1 MNCFITNNIIYTQHN
16 TAHTTMDSYSASLN
30 RNAMALNVN
39 IPEMCKSDKVTWE
52 MNALERSECLSDDI
66 TVIAY
71 FMLFI
76 FYIFLFSS
84 LDLENNRR

>member
-1 MNCFITNNIIYTQHN
+1 
-16 TAHTTMDSYSASLN
+16 MDSYSASLN
-30 RNAMALNVN
+30 RNAFALNVN
-39 IPEMCKSDKVTWE
+39 ISEICKNGKVTWE

-76 FYIFLFSS
+76 FYILLFSS
-84 LDLENNRR
+84 LDLENYRR

>member
-1 MNCFITNNIIYTQHN
+1 
-16 TAHTTMDSYSASLN
+16 MDSYSASLN
-30 RNAMALNVN
+30 RNAFALNVN
-39 IPEMCKSDKVTWE
+39 IPEICENGKVTWE
-52 MNALERSECLSDDI
+52 MNTLERSECLSDDI